1 MSLFQYFKNIPA
13 DEEEAANMKKAECYK
28 WLDANLRYCLDN
40 ATSFYREKE
49 KTKTYYFSDGWFN
62 RCSKITKME
71 TGTVN
76 EYLHDN
82 GVNANFVREI
92 EENQED
98 LSYNEFYI
106 LTVHLPE

>member
-1 MSLFQYFKNIPA
+1 
-13 DEEEAANMKKAECYK
+13 
-28 WLDANLRYCLDN
+28 
-40 ATSFYREKE
+40 
-49 KTKTYYFSDGWFN
+49 
-62 RCSKITKME
+62 
-71 TGTVN
+71 VN
-76 EYLHDN
+76 EYVRDK